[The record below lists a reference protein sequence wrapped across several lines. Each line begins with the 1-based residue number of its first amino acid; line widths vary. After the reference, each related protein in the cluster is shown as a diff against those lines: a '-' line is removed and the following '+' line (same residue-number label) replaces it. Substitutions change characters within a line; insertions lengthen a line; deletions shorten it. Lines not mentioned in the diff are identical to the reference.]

1 MGKISKTILIILGM
15 GVVTY
20 LPRMGPLVLLANRT
34 IPEGLIRWLRF
45 VPAAVLAALLAPE
58 LLLREGGPGLSLSNH
73 YLLAALPCFAVAVRT
88 KNLFL
93 TVFIGIGAVMLLQYL
108 L

>member
-1 MGKISKTILIILGM
+1 MSEAILIILGM

-20 LPRMGPLVLLANRT
+20 LPRMAPLVLLANRT
-34 IPEGLIRWLRF
+34 IPDGLIRWLRF

-58 LLLREGGPGLSLSNH
+58 LLLQDGGLNLSLSNH
-73 YLLAALPCFAVAVRT
+73 YLLAALPCFATAVQT

-93 TVFIGIGAVMLLQYL
+93 TVFVGLGAVMLIQYL

>member
-1 MGKISKTILIILGM
+1 MSEVILIILGM

-20 LPRMGPLVLLANRT
+20 LPRMAPLVLLANRK
-34 IPEGLIRWLRF
+34 IPDGMILWLSF

-58 LLLREGGPGLSLSNH
+58 LLLREGSIDLSLSNH
-73 YLLAALPCFAVAVRT
+73 YLLAAIPCFAVAIRT

-93 TVFIGIGAVMLLQYL
+93 TVFVGIGAVMLIQYL
-108 L
+108 LG